1 MNEIPTPDP
10 DLNEDQ
16 RLRVSKLSSEELT
29 RIDETLVSH
38 ASKLNR
44 KVAMLVGLSIMDLRE
59 DISNIPDVFYAQRI
73 KKIVGKGLLIA
84 EGNLDYMRFSEVRL
98 PEIT

>member
-1 MNEIPTPDP
+1 
-10 DLNEDQ
+10 
-16 RLRVSKLSSEELT
+16 
-29 RIDETLVSH
+29 
-38 ASKLNR
+38 
-44 KVAMLVGLSIMDLRE
+44 MLVGLSIMDLRE
-59 DISNIPDVFYAQRI
+59 DIPNIPDVFYAQRI

>member
-1 MNEIPTPDP
+1 MTEIPTPDP
-10 DLNEDQ
+10 DLNKDQ
-16 RLRVSKLSSEELT
+16 RLRVAKLSFEELT

-44 KVAMLVGLSIMDLRE
+44 KVAMLVGLSIMDLRK
-59 DISNIPDVFYAQRI
+59 DIPNVPDVFYAQRV
-73 KKIVGKGLLIA
+73 KKIVNEGLLIA

-98 PEIT
+98 PEAT